1 MTDAAVQPTAIPAPA
16 AEAGG
21 HACFDVLR
29 EMARGGLAGLVV
41 GLVVGGIGGRLLMR
55 AAALVEPDAA
65 GLRTENGNVI
75 GAITFDGTL
84 ALLVFGGLLTGV
96 IIGALWVVIR
106 PWLPQRPLVRAL
118 VAIPIAIAM
127 GTTLLI
133 EDTNP
138 DFLILRGN
146 LAVVAALVGLV
157 ALAGPSMVLAESVLD
172 RLLPVVRRRGPALV
186 AYVIIDVFGAF
197 LVLAGLVPLYLT
209 SPLVIA
215 GIAFVVV
222 GIGSVVH
229 WAQRVRG
236 ARDAPWLAPVARG
249 ALAIGTVAGLVVA
262 VPEVLGAANLV

>member
-1 MTDAAVQPTAIPAPA
+1 MPASTS
-16 AEAGG
+16 
-21 HACFDVLR
+21 C
-29 EMARGGLAGLVV
+29 ARW
-41 GLVVGGIGGRLLMR
+41 R

-127 GTTLLI
+127 GTTLLVD
-133 EDTNP
+133 DTNS

-146 LAVVAALVGLV
+146 LVVVSALVGLV
-157 ALAGPSMVLAESVLD
+157 ALAGASMVLAESMLD
-172 RLLPVVRRRGPALV
+172 RVLPVVRRRGPALI
-186 AYVIIDVFGAF
+186 AYVVIDVFGAF
-197 LVLAGLVPLYLT
+197 LVLAVLVPLYLT
-209 SPLVIA
+209 SPIA
-215 GIAFVVV
+215 GTVLVVV

-236 ARDAPWLAPVARG
+236 AGDAPWLAPVARG
-249 ALAIGTVAGLVVA
+249 ALAVGTVAGLVVA
-262 VPEVLGAANLV
+262 VTEVLGAANLG